1 MNVGSNW
8 LNMMFLHQSA
18 LMEASKEPNL
28 NLPLRVLLGAHHL
41 GRPVREA
48 LLLGVHNIV
57 ERAARLG
64 KPVLVTP
71 GMNPGIGISVAVTAC
86 CHLAQVVD
94 AVPEHLPGG
103 VRHGAVD
110 PVVDDHIVHDVL
122 HVRLVLLQYP
132 VLVGFALR
140 QHLLQVY
147 VPFQQ
152 EFCSPFL
159 LTKTGKCFSVC

>member
-71 GMNPGIGISVAVTAC
+71 GMNPE
-86 CHLAQVVD
+86 L
-94 AVPEHLPGG
+94 
-103 VRHGAVD
+103 
-110 PVVDDHIVHDVL
+110 
-122 HVRLVLLQYP
+122 
-132 VLVGFALR
+132 
-140 QHLLQVY
+140 
-147 VPFQQ
+147 
-152 EFCSPFL
+152 
-159 LTKTGKCFSVC
+159 